1 MKIKDIIGKRMKIK
15 PVVINGKAIIRSRT
29 HGDYEMLFDR
39 MTPKYRMINKLRNMV
54 ILRGKITPEDF
65 NEHGL
70 IETAK
75 LFEESMK
82 FLKLAYEKS
91 LEEENLWR

>member
-29 HGDYEMLFDR
+29 NREYEMLFDR

-54 ILRGKITPEDF
+54 ILRQTEQKAHDF
-65 NEHGL
+65 SCGRM
-70 IETAK
+70 
-75 LFEESMK
+75 SM
-82 FLKLAYEKS
+82 
-91 LEEENLWR
+91 NMD